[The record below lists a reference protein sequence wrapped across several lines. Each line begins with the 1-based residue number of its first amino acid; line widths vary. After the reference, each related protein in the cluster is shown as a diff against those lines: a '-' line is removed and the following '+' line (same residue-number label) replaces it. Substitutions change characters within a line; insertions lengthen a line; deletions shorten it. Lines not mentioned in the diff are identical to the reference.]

1 MIDTKALEFA
11 CRLIP
16 AEFRQAVYAYKNAEE
31 IRLRCGYKPS
41 VLICGNE
48 HSISESIITE
58 KHLLHVIDVATGA
71 SLHAANSFL
80 ESSYLNYHGLRL
92 GLCGHA
98 IYKNHHLCGFNKYT
112 SIVIRIPRQAEEIFP
127 QKIRESIVLNPSN
140 TLIAAAPG
148 AGKTTALRELVRLV
162 SDEGFR
168 ISLIDERGEL
178 AGDNFE
184 FSLGRCTDVLSFVPK
199 AQGAAFML
207 RSMNPQIIAMD
218 EISQAVDI
226 EALCD
231 INGCGVN
238 VFATAHGNGIEDM
251 MNRPLYRKLFLDGF
265 FQNLITISMSNGTR
279 KYSLERIC

>member
-1 MIDTKALEFA
+1 MDTKAFEFA
-11 CRLIP
+11 YRLMP
-16 AEFRQAVYAYKNAEE
+16 AEFRQAISDYSNAEE
-31 IRLRCGYKPS
+31 IRLRCGHKPS
-41 VLICGNE
+41 VLICGRE
-48 HSISESIITE
+48 QCFSDFPVTE

-71 SLHAANSFL
+71 SLHAANYFF
-80 ESSYLNYHGLRL
+80 ESAYLNYHGLRL

-98 IYKNHHLCGFNKYT
+98 IYKNQHLCGFSKYT
-112 SIVIRIPRQAEEIFP
+112 SIDIRIPRHAEEIFP
-127 QKIRESIVLNPSN
+127 KKIRESITLNPSN

-148 AGKTTALRELVRLV
+148 IGKTTALRELVRLV

-218 EISQAVDI
+218 EISQAADI
-226 EALCD
+226 EALFE

-238 VFATAHGNGIEDM
+238 VFATAHGNGIQDM
-251 MNRPLYRKLFLDGF
+251 MNRSLYRKLFSEGF
-265 FQNLITISMSNGTR
+265 FQNLITISISKGTR
-279 KYSLERIC
+279 KYSLERIG